1 METAFW
7 SRTARVVA
15 SPARPAVVI
24 GERINPTGRKKM
36 SEALKTL
43 DMTYVVKEALGQ
55 VAAGAAALDV
65 NVGAE
70 DVDFVAAMVGAI
82 EAISAVT
89 PVPLV
94 IDTGF
99 PDVLEAALKAYDG
112 KALVNSVNGEA
123 RALDAFLPL
132 VKEFR
137 AAVIG
142 LCMDDEG
149 ISNDPEQRLAIARR
163 IVTRAEREGIPVE
176 DVVIDPL
183 TMTVGADDQAARI
196 TLETM
201 RLVRRELGVNLTGGA
216 SNISFGLPERRA
228 INQVFLAMLLANG
241 MNCPITDPTHPEIRS
256 TLLVADLLNG
266 HDAYAANYLK
276 AYRAQQEA
284 AARAAQAAPAS

>member
-15 SPARPAVVI
+15 SPAHPVVVI

-241 MNCPITDPTHPEIRS
+241 MTCPITDPTHPEIRS